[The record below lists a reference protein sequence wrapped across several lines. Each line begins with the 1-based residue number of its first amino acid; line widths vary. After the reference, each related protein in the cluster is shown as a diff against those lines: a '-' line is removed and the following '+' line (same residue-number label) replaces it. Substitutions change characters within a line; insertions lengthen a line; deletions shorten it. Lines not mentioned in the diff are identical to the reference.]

1 MIQTVLGNIKKE
13 ELGVTMAHEHFNI
26 DLDHIRHDG
35 VSKIETV
42 EEVVPEIEKMMA
54 LGVNSAIEVSTI
66 DMYRDIH
73 KLKRISEITGLKIVA
88 ATGYYLSEYHP
99 EELTQKS
106 AEAIAE
112 TFIKELTVGIDD
124 TDIKAGIIAEIASS
138 PKGFVGQEKKVLEAA
153 GIASSKTGFAVST
166 HTGKVTAFE
175 TVKTLLDKGVDPD
188 KIIIGHQDLI
198 DDTEYH
204 LELLKNGVNIGFDTC
219 GKSAY
224 MSDEVRAHNIM
235 KLIEKG
241 YGDHIVLSNDI
252 SRRTYFTSFGE
263 KGYLSVMKITVPLLK
278 EYGISDEDLNKLLV
292 LNPARILDK

>member
-26 DLDHIRHDG
+26 DLDHVRHDG

-204 LELLKNGVNIGFDTC
+204 LELLKHGVNIGFDTC

-235 KLIEKG
+235 KLIEEG

-252 SRRTYFTSFGE
+252 SRRTYFTSYGE